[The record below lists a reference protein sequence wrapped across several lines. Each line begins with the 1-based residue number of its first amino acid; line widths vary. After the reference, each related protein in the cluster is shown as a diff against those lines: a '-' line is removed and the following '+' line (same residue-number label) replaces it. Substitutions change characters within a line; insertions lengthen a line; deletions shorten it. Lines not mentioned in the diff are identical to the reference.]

1 MNTFQNKNDSLES
14 IIFESKL
21 KIVAIDFHT
30 EINTML
36 IVLNTG
42 TVIHSEIN
50 ITESLKGASL
60 EQLKDYAIIAE
71 GTGIHWASLDEDIS
85 LKGFLK
91 TTIQKQRNSHR
102 ELVIR

>member
-1 MNTFQNKNDSLES
+1 MKH
-14 IIFESKL
+14 
-21 KIVAIDFHT
+21 VCR
-30 EINTML
+30 
-36 IVLNTG
+36 
-42 TVIHSEIN
+42 
-50 ITESLKGASL
+50 
-60 EQLKDYAIIAE
+60 KDYAIIAE